1 MNNTIKDK
9 INSCEFSFVKEINS
23 SQIAL
28 EKTLRKSCELNHC
41 GKFGSNY
48 CCPPHVGDIEE
59 CIKKVKDYKNGYIF
73 QLITQ
78 LEDSYDFEGMMEG
91 QELFK
96 EKVLKLN
103 KLLHDEKQEEFLLLG
118 AGPCS
123 VCETC
128 GAVTGIACPNPEKR
142 IASVESHGIFINP
155 TLINVGLKY
164 NNGENTVS
172 YCGIVL
178 MKGENNE

>member
-1 MNNTIKDK
+1 MNNKVKEK
-9 INSCEFSFVKEINS
+9 IESCEFSFSKEIKS
-23 SQIAL
+23 SQIVF
-28 EKTLRKSCELNHC
+28 EPTLRKSCELNHC
-41 GKFGSNY
+41 GKYKSNY
-48 CCPPHVGDIEE
+48 CCPPHVGEIDD
-59 CIKKVKDYKNGYIF
+59 CIKKAQNFGDGYIF

-91 QELFK
+91 QERFK
-96 EKVLKLN
+96 EKILKLN
-103 KLLHDEKQEEFLLLG
+103 DLLHEANCKNFLLLG

-128 GAVTGIACPNPEKR
+128 GAITGKECPNPSKK

-172 YCGIVL
+172 YCGVVL
-178 MKGENNE
+178 IGGNKNE

>member
-1 MNNTIKDK
+1 ML
-9 INSCEFSFVKEINS
+9 CEFSFVKEIKS
-23 SQIAL
+23 SQIVF
-28 EKTLRKSCELNHC
+28 ERTLRKSCELNHC

-48 CCPPHVGDIEE
+48 CCPPHVGEIDD
-59 CIKKVKDYKNGYIF
+59 CIQKAKDYGDGYIF
-73 QLITQ
+73 QFITQ

-96 EKVLKLN
+96 DKILKLN
-103 KLLHDEKQEEFLLLG
+103 NLLHAENLENFLLLG

-128 GAVTGIACPNPEKR
+128 GAVTGASCRNPERK

-172 YCGIVL
+172 YCGVVL
-178 MKGENNE
+178 IGGNKNE

>member
-1 MNNTIKDK
+1 MK
-9 INSCEFSFVKEINS
+9 CEFSFVKEINIA
-23 SQIAL
+23 QIVF
-28 EKTLRKSCELNHC
+28 EPTLRKSCELNHC

-48 CCPPHVGDIEE
+48 CCPPHVGEIDD
-59 CIKKVKDYKNGYIF
+59 CIKKAKNFGDGYIF

-96 EKVLKLN
+96 EKILKLN
-103 KLLHDEKQEEFLLLG
+103 NLLCEENCEDFLLLG

-123 VCETC
+123 VCKTC
-128 GAVTGIACPNPEKR
+128 GAVSGVPCRNPSKK

-172 YCGIVL
+172 YCGVVL
-178 MKGENNE
+178 LKGERNE